1 LIVASAHEF
10 SRVLFDLDG
19 TLTDP
24 SEGITLCMRHA
35 LKELGIVSPELTE
48 LARFIGPPL
57 RTVFVD
63 VGVPAAD
70 VPRAVELFRERFGSI
85 GLYENQVYEGVP
97 EMLHQLSSAGLDL
110 RIATSKPTEFAVRIL
125 DHFALSQFFSD
136 IVGATLDGS
145 RDSKADVIA
154 HAIRDTGPA
163 ATVMIGDRMHDLQG
177 ATAHGIPAIGVTW
190 GFGSYDELAAEAPI
204 YIAASVPELAAAILS
219 PGCTHRKA

>member
-1 LIVASAHEF
+1 MESQTKF

-35 LKELGIVSPELTE
+35 LQQMELQAPELSE

-63 VGVPAAD
+63 VGVPAAE
-70 VPRAVELFRERFGSI
+70 VPRAVELFRDRFGSV
-85 GLYENQVYEGVP
+85 GLYENQVYEGIP
-97 EMLHQLSSAGLDL
+97 ALLHQLSSAGLDL
-110 RIATSKPTEFAVRIL
+110 RVATSKPTEFALRIL
-125 DHFALSQFFSD
+125 DHFELSQFFSE

-154 HAIRDTGPA
+154 HAIRDTGAA
-163 ATVMIGDRMHDLQG
+163 ATVMVGDRMHDLQG
-177 ATAHGIPAIGVTW
+177 AAAHGIPAIAVTW
-190 GFGSYDELAAEAPI
+190 GFGSYEELAAEDPLC
-204 YIAASVPELAAAILS
+204 IAGTVPELTGALLS
-219 PGCTHRKA
+219 PGCTHPSS